1 MISDCLT
8 NDKLSELSR
17 NKLIEL
23 KEQIKTSKLYYR
35 DSLGIDKN
43 ITFGMEIEYEDL
55 DKRLVDSYIKT
66 KQYDWVSDFDDT
78 VSTGGEVKSYI
89 LTDKITTW
97 NELGS
102 ICYFLEEKQAVTN
115 KDAGGHIHIGSHILK
130 GNYVFWRQF
139 LKTYILYEKE
149 LLTFLAG
156 EEKQLRPL
164 FRKYAS
170 PIAPAILED
179 IDCLNNVTDFLDIY
193 YQVFFKDRNWAVN
206 FTNVL
211 LDSAKR
217 YHKNTLEFRSPNS
230 SKKDIIWQNNINTLV
245 KLMIA
250 PEKGLVDEEFI
261 DYKLSKG
268 FSNIRSDEKA
278 LELVDTIFDN
288 NVDKLY
294 FLKQYTKSFSFDKKL
309 HLGKVKSVF

>member
-35 DSLGIDKN
+35 DSLGLDKN

-217 YHKNTLEFRSPNS
+217 YHKNTLEFRSPNF

>member
-35 DSLGIDKN
+35 DGLGLDKN

>member
-1 MISDCLT
+1 MTFDCLT
-8 NDKLSELSR
+8 NDKLSKLSR
-17 NKLIEL
+17 NELIEL
-23 KEQIKTSKLYYR
+23 KEQIKTSKFYYR
-35 DSLGIDKN
+35 DSLGLDKS

-78 VSTGGEVKSYI
+78 VSTGGEIKSYI

-97 NELGS
+97 NELGN
-102 ICYFLEEKQAVTN
+102 ICSYLEEEQAVTN

-130 GNYVFWRQF
+130 GNYAFWRQF

-156 EEKQLRPL
+156 EEKKLRPL
-164 FRKYAS
+164 ARKYAS

-179 IDCLNNVTDFLDIY
+179 IDYLNSATDFLDIY

-211 LDSAKR
+211 PDSAKK
-217 YHKNTLEFRSPNS
+217 YYKNTLEFRSPNS
-230 SKKDIIWQNNINTLV
+230 SKKDIIWQNNTNTLI

-250 PEKGLVDEEFI
+250 PEKGLIDEELI
-261 DYKLSKG
+261 DYKLNRG
-268 FSNIRSDEKA
+268 FSNITSDEKV
-278 LELVDTIFDN
+278 LEFVDTIFDN
-288 NVDKLY
+288 NLDKLY
-294 FLKQYTKSFSFDKKL
+294 FLKQYTKSFNFDKKV
-309 HLGKVKSVF
+309 HLGKVKSIF

>member
-1 MISDCLT
+1 
-8 NDKLSELSR
+8 
-17 NKLIEL
+17 
-23 KEQIKTSKLYYR
+23 
-35 DSLGIDKN
+35 
-43 ITFGMEIEYEDL
+43 MEIEYEDL